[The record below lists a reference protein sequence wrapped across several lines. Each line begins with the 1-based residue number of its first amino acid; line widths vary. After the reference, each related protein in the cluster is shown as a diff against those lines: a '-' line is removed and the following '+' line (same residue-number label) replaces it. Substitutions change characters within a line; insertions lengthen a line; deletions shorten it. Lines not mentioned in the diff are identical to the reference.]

1 MTSASSQLAQ
11 LVITVPAPY
20 GADLAYRA
28 RMRITIG
35 VLTQLIAHSQHEL
48 VIAAP
53 FLQRDQGLNRPPLS
67 DALDAAL
74 ARHVHIHIAST
85 GASLQHLNLG
95 SSADKYKDQIH
106 LYQPQANID
115 DPEQL
120 GSHAKFC
127 LADGDLAYIGS
138 ANLTQPGLSRHLEL
152 GVLVEGQVAHQ
163 VQVFWKYLLQIG
175 VFVPVTW

>member
-1 MTSASSQLAQ
+1 MTSAPSQLAQ

-35 VLTQLIAHSQHEL
+35 VLTQLIAQSQHEL

-85 GASLQHLNLG
+85 GTSLQHLKIG
-95 SSADKYKDQIH
+95 SDLDKYKSQIH
-106 LYQPQANID
+106 FYQPQANID
-115 DPEQL
+115 NPEEL

-127 LADGDLAYIGS
+127 LADGELAYIGS
-138 ANLTQPGLSRHLEL
+138 ANLTQPGLGRHLEL
-152 GVLVEGQVAHQ
+152 GILVEGSVAHQ
-163 VQVFWKYLLQIG
+163 VYAFWRYLLQIG
-175 VFVPVTW
+175 VFVLVP